1 VNKDAK
7 MLRVHALTIAI
18 DGHPPLIEGLEVT
31 VPAGELRLLQG
42 PSGCG
47 KSTLLAVIGG
57 TADDAVHWSGT
68 ISLNGVDISH
78 LPAEQRGVGL
88 MFQDA
93 LLFPHM
99 SVGDNL
105 AFGLAARHRRDRAA
119 RVQAALVAA
128 GLPGFAERDPA
139 SLSGGQAARVA
150 LMRTL
155 LAEPEVLLMDEA
167 FSALDPAL
175 RQGFGMFVRD
185 RIRDRHI
192 PALLVS
198 HDPADAGFAD
208 GEPISLTA

>member
-1 VNKDAK
+1 
-7 MLRVHALTIAI
+7 MLQLRNLTIAYA
-18 DGHPPLIEGLEVT
+18 GQPSLIERLEVT
-31 VPAGELRLLQG
+31 VPAGELHLLQG

-57 TADDAVHWSGT
+57 TMDDTVQWSGR
-68 ISLNGVDISH
+68 ISLNGADISS

-88 MFQDA
+88 LFQDA

-105 AFGLAARHRRDRAA
+105 AFGLAVRHRRDRVA
-119 RVQAALVAA
+119 RVQAALQAA
-128 GLPGFAERDPA
+128 DLCGFADRDPA
-139 SLSGGQAARVA
+139 SLSGGQAARAA

-155 LAEPEVLLMDEA
+155 LAEPQVLLMDEA

-185 RIRDRHI
+185 RIRDRQI

-198 HDPADAGFAD
+198 HDPADANLAD
-208 GEPISLTA
+208 GAPISLTT

>member
-1 VNKDAK
+1 
-7 MLRVHALTIAI
+7 MLQLRNLTIAYA
-18 DGHPPLIEGLEVT
+18 GQPSLIERLEVT
-31 VPAGELRLLQG
+31 VPAGELHLLQG

-57 TADDAVHWSGT
+57 TMDDTVQWSGR
-68 ISLNGVDISH
+68 ISLNGVDISS

-105 AFGLAARHRRDRAA
+105 AFGLAARHRRDRVA
-119 RVQAALVAA
+119 RVQAALQAA
-128 GLPGFAERDPA
+128 DLPGFADRDPA
-139 SLSGGQAARVA
+139 SLSGGQAARAA

-155 LAEPEVLLMDEA
+155 LAEPQVLLMDEA

-185 RIRDRHI
+185 RIRDRQI

-198 HDPADAGFAD
+198 HDPADANLAD

>member
-1 VNKDAK
+1 
-7 MLRVHALTIAI
+7 MLRLRALTIAF
-18 DGHPPLIEGLEVT
+18 DGQAPLIEALEMT
-31 VPAGELRLLQG
+31 VPAGELHLLQG

-47 KSTLLAVIGG
+47 KSTLLGVIGG
-57 TADDAVHWSGT
+57 TVDEAVRWSGS
-68 ISLNGVDISH
+68 ISLNGVDISS

-105 AFGLAARHRRDRAA
+105 AFGLAARHRRDRVA
-119 RVQAALVAA
+119 RVQAALQAA
-128 GLPGFAERDPA
+128 DLPGFADRDPA
-139 SLSGGQAARVA
+139 SLSGGQAARAA

-155 LAEPEVLLMDEA
+155 LAEPQVLLMDEA

-185 RIRDRHI
+185 RIRDRQI

-198 HDPADAGFAD
+198 HDPADANLAD
-208 GEPISLTA
+208 GAPISLTT

>member
-1 VNKDAK
+1 
-7 MLRVHALTIAI
+7 MLQLRNLTIAYA
-18 DGHPPLIEGLEVT
+18 GQPSLIERLEVT
-31 VPAGELRLLQG
+31 VPAGELHLLQG

-57 TADDAVHWSGT
+57 TMDDTVQWSGR
-68 ISLNGVDISH
+68 ISLNGVDISS

-88 MFQDA
+88 MFQNA

-105 AFGLAARHRRDRAA
+105 AFGLAARHRRDRVA
-119 RVQAALVAA
+119 RVQAALQAA
-128 GLPGFAERDPA
+128 DLPGFADRDPA
-139 SLSGGQAARVA
+139 SLSGGQAARAA

-155 LAEPEVLLMDEA
+155 LAEPQVLLMDEA

-185 RIRDRHI
+185 RIRDRQI

-198 HDPADAGFAD
+198 HDPADANLAD
-208 GEPISLTA
+208 GAPISLTA

>member
-1 VNKDAK
+1 
-7 MLRVHALTIAI
+7 MLQLRNLTIAYA
-18 DGHPPLIEGLEVT
+18 GQPSLIERLEVT
-31 VPAGELRLLQG
+31 VPAGELHLLQG

-57 TADDAVHWSGT
+57 TTDDTVQWSGR
-68 ISLNGVDISH
+68 ISLNGVDISS

-105 AFGLAARHRRDRAA
+105 AFGLAARHRRDRVA
-119 RVQAALVAA
+119 RVQAALQAA
-128 GLPGFAERDPA
+128 DLPGFADRDPA
-139 SLSGGQAARVA
+139 SLSGGQAARAA

-155 LAEPEVLLMDEA
+155 LAEPQVLLMDEA

-185 RIRDRHI
+185 RIRDRQI

-198 HDPADAGFAD
+198 HDPADANLAD
-208 GEPISLTA
+208 GAPISLTA

>member
-1 VNKDAK
+1 
-7 MLRVHALTIAI
+7 MLQLRALTIAF
-18 DGHPPLIEGLEVT
+18 DGQTPLIEGLDMT
-31 VPAGELRLLQG
+31 VPGGELHLLQG

-47 KSTLLAVIGG
+47 KSTLLGVISGVGNNAVRWTGE
-57 TADDAVHWSGT
+57 
-68 ISLNGVDISH
+68 ISLKGVDVSR

-105 AFGLAARHRRDRAA
+105 AFGLAARYRHDRRAQ
-119 RVQAALVAA
+119 VEAALAA
-128 GLPGFAERDPA
+128 ADLAGFASRDPA

-155 LAEPEVLLMDEA
+155 LAEPKALLMDEA
-167 FSALDPAL
+167 FSALDPEL
-175 RQGFGMFVRD
+175 RQGFGVFVRD
-185 RIRDRHI
+185 QIRSRQI

-198 HDPADAGFAD
+198 HDPADADLAD
-208 GEPISLTA
+208 GKPISLAS

>member
-1 VNKDAK
+1 
-7 MLRVHALTIAI
+7 MLQLRALTIAF
-18 DGHPPLIEGLEVT
+18 DEQQPLIEGLDISVSG
-31 VPAGELRLLQG
+31 GELRLLQG

-47 KSTLLAVIGG
+47 KSTLLGVISGAGDSAVRWTGQI
-57 TADDAVHWSGT
+57 T
-68 ISLNGVDISH
+68 LNGVDIAS

-88 MFQDA
+88 MFQDG

-119 RVQAALVAA
+119 HVEAALMAA
-128 GLPGFAERDPA
+128 DLTGFADRDPS

-155 LAEPEVLLMDEA
+155 LAEPQALLMDEA
-167 FSALDPAL
+167 FSALDSEL
-175 RQGFGMFVRD
+175 RHGFGMFVRD
-185 RIRDRHI
+185 QIRDRQI

-198 HDPADAGFAD
+198 HDPADAVLAD
-208 GEPISLTA
+208 GVPVRLG

>member
-1 VNKDAK
+1 
-7 MLRVHALTIAI
+7 MLQLRALTIAF
-18 DGHPPLIEGLEVT
+18 DEQQPLIEGLDISVSG
-31 VPAGELRLLQG
+31 GELRLLQG

-47 KSTLLAVIGG
+47 KSTLLGVISGAGDSAVRWTGQI
-57 TADDAVHWSGT
+57 T
-68 ISLNGVDISH
+68 LNGVDIAS

-88 MFQDA
+88 MFQDG

-119 RVQAALVAA
+119 HVEAALVAA
-128 GLPGFAERDPA
+128 DLTGFADRDPS

-155 LAEPEVLLMDEA
+155 LAEPQALLMDEA
-167 FSALDPAL
+167 FSALDPEL
-175 RQGFGMFVRD
+175 RHGFGMFVRD
-185 RIRDRHI
+185 QIRDRQI

-198 HDPADAGFAD
+198 HDPADAVLAD
-208 GEPISLTA
+208 GVPVRLG

>member
-1 VNKDAK
+1 
-7 MLRVHALTIAI
+7 MLQLRNLTIAYA
-18 DGHPPLIEGLEVT
+18 GQPSLIERLEVT
-31 VPAGELRLLQG
+31 VPAGELHLLQG

-57 TADDAVHWSGT
+57 TTDDTVQWSGR
-68 ISLNGVDISH
+68 ISLNGVDISS

-105 AFGLAARHRRDRAA
+105 AFGLAARHRRDRVA
-119 RVQAALVAA
+119 RVQAALQAA
-128 GLPGFAERDPA
+128 DLLGFADRDPA
-139 SLSGGQAARVA
+139 SLSGGQSARAA

-155 LAEPEVLLMDEA
+155 LPDPQVLLMDEA

-185 RIRDRHI
+185 RIRDRQI

-198 HDPADAGFAD
+198 HDPADANLAD

>member
-1 VNKDAK
+1 
-7 MLRVHALTIAI
+7 MLQLRNLTIAYA
-18 DGHPPLIEGLEVT
+18 GQPSLIERLEVT
-31 VPAGELRLLQG
+31 VPAGELHLLQG

-57 TADDAVHWSGT
+57 TMDDTVQWSGR
-68 ISLNGVDISH
+68 ISLNGVDISS

-105 AFGLAARHRRDRAA
+105 AFGLAARHRRDRVA
-119 RVQAALVAA
+119 RVQAALEAA
-128 GLPGFAERDPA
+128 DLRGFADRDPA
-139 SLSGGQAARVA
+139 SLSGGQAARAA

-155 LAEPEVLLMDEA
+155 LAEPQVLLMDEA

-185 RIRDRHI
+185 RIRDRQI

-198 HDPADAGFAD
+198 HDPADANLAD
-208 GEPISLTA
+208 GAPISLTA

>member
-1 VNKDAK
+1 
-7 MLRVHALTIAI
+7 MLQLRNLTIAYA
-18 DGHPPLIEGLEVT
+18 GQPSLIERLEVT
-31 VPAGELRLLQG
+31 VPAGELHLLQG

-47 KSTLLAVIGG
+47 KSTLLGVIGG
-57 TADDAVHWSGT
+57 TMDNAVQWSGR
-68 ISLNGVDISH
+68 ISLNGVDISS

-105 AFGLAARHRRDRAA
+105 AFGLAARHRRDRVA
-119 RVQAALVAA
+119 RVQAALQAA
-128 GLPGFAERDPA
+128 DLPGFADRDPA
-139 SLSGGQAARVA
+139 SLSGGQAARAA

-155 LAEPEVLLMDEA
+155 LAEPQVLLMDEA

-185 RIRDRHI
+185 RIRDRQI

-198 HDPADAGFAD
+198 HDPADANLAD

>member
-1 VNKDAK
+1 
-7 MLRVHALTIAI
+7 MLQLRALTIAF
-18 DGHPPLIEGLEVT
+18 DGQAPLIEGLDVL
-31 VPAGELRLLQG
+31 VPSGELHLLQG

-47 KSTLLAVIGG
+47 KSTLLGVISGAGNAVVRWTGE
-57 TADDAVHWSGT
+57 
-68 ISLNGVDISH
+68 ISLNGTDISR

-119 RVQAALVAA
+119 HVEAALAA
-128 GLPGFAERDPA
+128 ADLTGFAGRDPA

-155 LAEPEVLLMDEA
+155 LAEPKALLMDEA
-167 FSALDPAL
+167 FSALDPEL
-175 RQGFGMFVRD
+175 RHGFGMFVRD
-185 RIRDRHI
+185 QIRDRQI

-198 HDPADAGFAD
+198 HDPADAVLAD
-208 GEPISLTA
+208 GVPVRLGQAR

>member
-1 VNKDAK
+1 
-7 MLRVHALTIAI
+7 MLQLRNLTIAYA
-18 DGHPPLIEGLEVT
+18 GQPSLIERLEVT
-31 VPAGELRLLQG
+31 VPAGELHLLQG

-57 TADDAVHWSGT
+57 TMDDTVQWSGR
-68 ISLNGVDISH
+68 ISLNGVDISS

-105 AFGLAARHRRDRAA
+105 AFGLAARHRRDRVA
-119 RVQAALVAA
+119 RVQAALQAA
-128 GLPGFAERDPA
+128 DLPGFADRDPA
-139 SLSGGQAARVA
+139 SLSGGQAARAA

-155 LAEPEVLLMDEA
+155 LAEPQVLLMDEA

-185 RIRDRHI
+185 RIRDRQI

-198 HDPADAGFAD
+198 HDPADANLAD
-208 GEPISLTA
+208 GAPISLTA

>member
-1 VNKDAK
+1 
-7 MLRVHALTIAI
+7 MLQLRNLTIAYA
-18 DGHPPLIEGLEVT
+18 GQPSLIERLEVT
-31 VPAGELRLLQG
+31 VPAGELHLLQG

-57 TADDAVHWSGT
+57 TMDDTVQWSGR
-68 ISLNGVDISH
+68 ISLNGVDISS

-105 AFGLAARHRRDRAA
+105 AFGLAARHRRDRVA
-119 RVQAALVAA
+119 RVQAALQAA
-128 GLPGFAERDPA
+128 DLPGFADRDPA
-139 SLSGGQAARVA
+139 SLSGGQAARAA

-155 LAEPEVLLMDEA
+155 LAEPQVLLMDEA

-175 RQGFGMFVRD
+175 RQGFGLFVRD
-185 RIRDRHI
+185 RIRDRQI
-192 PALLVS
+192 PTLLVS
-198 HDPADAGFAD
+198 HDPADANLAD
-208 GEPISLTA
+208 GAPISLTT

>member
-1 VNKDAK
+1 
-7 MLRVHALTIAI
+7 MLQLRNLTIAYA
-18 DGHPPLIEGLEVT
+18 GQPSLIERLEVT
-31 VPAGELRLLQG
+31 VPAGELHLLQG

-57 TADDAVHWSGT
+57 TMDDTVQWSGR
-68 ISLNGVDISH
+68 ISLNGVDISS

-105 AFGLAARHRRDRAA
+105 AFGLAARHRRDRVA
-119 RVQAALVAA
+119 RVQAALQAA
-128 GLPGFAERDPA
+128 DLPGFADRDPA
-139 SLSGGQAARVA
+139 SLSGGQAARAA

-155 LAEPEVLLMDEA
+155 LAEPQVLLMDEA

-185 RIRDRHI
+185 RIRDRQI

-198 HDPADAGFAD
+198 HDPADANLAD
-208 GEPISLTA
+208 GAPISLTN

>member
-1 VNKDAK
+1 
-7 MLRVHALTIAI
+7 MLQLRNLTIAYA
-18 DGHPPLIEGLEVT
+18 GQPSLIERLEVT
-31 VPAGELRLLQG
+31 VPAGELHLLQG

-57 TADDAVHWSGT
+57 TMDDTVQWSGR
-68 ISLNGVDISH
+68 ISLNGVDISS

-105 AFGLAARHRRDRAA
+105 AFGLAARHRRDRVA
-119 RVQAALVAA
+119 RVQAALQAA
-128 GLPGFAERDPA
+128 DLPGFADRDPA
-139 SLSGGQAARVA
+139 SLSGGQAARAA

-155 LAEPEVLLMDEA
+155 LAEPQVLLMDEA

-185 RIRDRHI
+185 RIRDRQI

-198 HDPADAGFAD
+198 HDPADANLAD
-208 GEPISLTA
+208 GAPISLTT

>member
-1 VNKDAK
+1 
-7 MLRVHALTIAI
+7 MLQLRALTIAF
-18 DGHPPLIEGLEVT
+18 DEQQPLIEGLDISVSG
-31 VPAGELRLLQG
+31 GELRLLQG

-47 KSTLLAVIGG
+47 KSTLLGVISGVGDSAVRWTGQI
-57 TADDAVHWSGT
+57 TLH
-68 ISLNGVDISH
+68 GVDIAS

-88 MFQDA
+88 MFQDG

-119 RVQAALVAA
+119 HVEAALMAA
-128 GLPGFAERDPA
+128 DLTGFADRDPS

-155 LAEPEVLLMDEA
+155 LAEPQALLMDEA
-167 FSALDPAL
+167 FSALDSEL
-175 RQGFGMFVRD
+175 RHGFGMFVRD
-185 RIRDRHI
+185 QIRDRQI

-198 HDPADAGFAD
+198 HDPADAVLAD
-208 GEPISLTA
+208 GVPVRLG

>member
-1 VNKDAK
+1 
-7 MLRVHALTIAI
+7 MLQLRNLTIAYA
-18 DGHPPLIEGLEVT
+18 GQPSLIERLEVT
-31 VPAGELRLLQG
+31 VPAGELHLLQG

-57 TADDAVHWSGT
+57 TMDDTVQWSGR
-68 ISLNGVDISH
+68 ISLNGVDISS
-78 LPAEQRGVGL
+78 LRAEQRGVGL

-105 AFGLAARHRRDRAA
+105 AFGLAARHRRDRVA
-119 RVQAALVAA
+119 RVQAALQAA
-128 GLPGFAERDPA
+128 DLPGFADRDPA
-139 SLSGGQAARVA
+139 SLSGGQAARAA

-155 LAEPEVLLMDEA
+155 LAEPQVLLMDEA

-185 RIRDRHI
+185 RIRDRQI

-198 HDPADAGFAD
+198 HDPADANLAD
-208 GEPISLTA
+208 GAPISLTA

>member
-1 VNKDAK
+1 
-7 MLRVHALTIAI
+7 MLQLRNLTIAYA
-18 DGHPPLIEGLEVT
+18 GQPSLIERLEVT
-31 VPAGELRLLQG
+31 VPAGELHLLQG

-57 TADDAVHWSGT
+57 TMDDTVQWSGR
-68 ISLNGVDISH
+68 ISLNGVDISS

-105 AFGLAARHRRDRAA
+105 AFGLAARHRRDRVA
-119 RVQAALVAA
+119 RVQAALQAA
-128 GLPGFAERDPA
+128 DLLGFADRDPA
-139 SLSGGQAARVA
+139 SLSGGQAARAA

-155 LAEPEVLLMDEA
+155 LAEPQVLLMDEA

-185 RIRDRHI
+185 RIRDRQI

-198 HDPADAGFAD
+198 HDPADANLAD
-208 GEPISLTA
+208 GAPISLTA

>member
-1 VNKDAK
+1 
-7 MLRVHALTIAI
+7 MLRLRALTIAF
-18 DGHPPLIEGLEVT
+18 DGQPPLIEALEMT
-31 VPAGELRLLQG
+31 VPAGELHLLQG

-47 KSTLLAVIGG
+47 KSTLLGVIGG
-57 TADDAVHWSGT
+57 TVDDAVRWSGS
-68 ISLNGVDISH
+68 ISLNGADISR

-105 AFGLAARHRRDRAA
+105 AFGVAARHRRDRAA
-119 RVQAALVAA
+119 RVGAALEAA
-128 GLPGFAERDPA
+128 GLTGFADRDPA

-155 LAEPEVLLMDEA
+155 LAEPQVLLMDEA

-175 RQGFGMFVRD
+175 RQSFGTFVRD
-185 RIRDRHI
+185 QIRVRRM

-198 HDPADAGFAD
+198 HDPADAELAD
-208 GEPISLTA
+208 AAPLRLG

>member
-1 VNKDAK
+1 
-7 MLRVHALTIAI
+7 MLQLRNLTIAYA
-18 DGHPPLIEGLEVT
+18 GQPSLIERLEVT
-31 VPAGELRLLQG
+31 VPAGELHLLQG

-57 TADDAVHWSGT
+57 TMDDTVQWSGR
-68 ISLNGVDISH
+68 ISLNGVDISS

-88 MFQDA
+88 MLQDA

-105 AFGLAARHRRDRAA
+105 AFGLAARHRRDRVA
-119 RVQAALVAA
+119 RVQAALQAA
-128 GLPGFAERDPA
+128 DLPGFADRDPA
-139 SLSGGQAARVA
+139 SLSGGQAARAA

-155 LAEPEVLLMDEA
+155 LAEPQVLLMDEA

-185 RIRDRHI
+185 RIRDRQI

-198 HDPADAGFAD
+198 HDPADANLAD
-208 GEPISLTA
+208 GAPISLTA

>member
-1 VNKDAK
+1 
-7 MLRVHALTIAI
+7 MLQLRNLTIAYA
-18 DGHPPLIEGLEVT
+18 GQPSLIERLEVT
-31 VPAGELRLLQG
+31 VPAGELHLLQG

-57 TADDAVHWSGT
+57 TMDDTVQWSGR
-68 ISLNGVDISH
+68 ISLNGVDISS

-105 AFGLAARHRRDRAA
+105 AFGLAARHRRDRVA
-119 RVQAALVAA
+119 RVQAALQAA
-128 GLPGFAERDPA
+128 DLLGFADRDPA
-139 SLSGGQAARVA
+139 SLSGGQAARAA

-155 LAEPEVLLMDEA
+155 LAEPQVLLMDEA

-185 RIRDRHI
+185 RIRDRQI

-198 HDPADAGFAD
+198 HDPADANLAD

>member
-1 VNKDAK
+1 
-7 MLRVHALTIAI
+7 MLQLRNLTIAYA
-18 DGHPPLIEGLEVT
+18 GQPSLIERLEVT
-31 VPAGELRLLQG
+31 VPAGELHLLQG

-57 TADDAVHWSGT
+57 TMDDTVQWSGR
-68 ISLNGVDISH
+68 ISLNGVDISS

-105 AFGLAARHRRDRAA
+105 AFGLAARHRRDRVA
-119 RVQAALVAA
+119 RVQAALQAA
-128 GLPGFAERDPA
+128 DLPGFADRDPA
-139 SLSGGQAARVA
+139 SLSGGQAARAA

-155 LAEPEVLLMDEA
+155 LAEPQVLLMDEA

-185 RIRDRHI
+185 RIRDRQI

-198 HDPADAGFAD
+198 HDPADANLAD
-208 GEPISLTA
+208 GEPISLTT

>member
-1 VNKDAK
+1 
-7 MLRVHALTIAI
+7 MLQLRNLTIAYA
-18 DGHPPLIEGLEVT
+18 GQPSLIERLEVT
-31 VPAGELRLLQG
+31 VPAGELHLLQG

-57 TADDAVHWSGT
+57 TMDDTVQWSGR
-68 ISLNGVDISH
+68 ISLNGVDISS
-78 LPAEQRGVGL
+78 LPAEQRGVGM

-105 AFGLAARHRRDRAA
+105 AFGLAARHRRDRVA
-119 RVQAALVAA
+119 RVQAALQAA
-128 GLPGFAERDPA
+128 DLPGFADRDPA
-139 SLSGGQAARVA
+139 SLSGGQAARAA

-155 LAEPEVLLMDEA
+155 LAEPQVLLMDEA

-185 RIRDRHI
+185 RIRDRQI

-198 HDPADAGFAD
+198 HDPADANLAD
-208 GEPISLTA
+208 GAPISLTA